1 MIQDKVINLIEDIK
15 RENHLSDEDLGSC
28 VGLKGPTFRGR
39 RVRGN
44 IDLWQLEKLIKK
56 YDVPNEVI
64 LDLFGRK
71 VKQEP
76 LEKKIFTELKS
87 MRKEIEEIK
96 MSQTG

>member
-76 LEKKIFTELKS
+76 MEKKIFTEPSILTKLL
-87 MRKEIEEIK
+87 
-96 MSQTG
+96 Q